1 MTAPDGAG
9 PDRMGPDGAV
19 HVERLSGEGLTTAL
33 AALYDAPQ
41 EAIAWMADVCTA
53 AWVAFEVQSG
63 EDGEPREVVL
73 GAAGTRPSP
82 AHGAELLGG
91 VFSGPLR
98 EGAALA
104 LADAARAEVGR
115 AYVFADGH
123 LFPPEPF
130 LTLGWRE
137 TGAYRRLEGRV
148 PYRHVTPPDGVTL
161 RALAD
166 TPHAARLEALRTYED
181 RIGHHA
187 VHEDAARDGAG
198 DFDAHVS
205 VIALDDQ
212 GRGIGVCRAAIEDG
226 QGRVDAP
233 GVHPLWRHTAL
244 RSALLNEVNTHLR
257 ARGVTQLSMDSWGD
271 TPEDLA
277 HDLKWGLHVVDETPL
292 LSSP

>member
-1 MTAPDGAG
+1 MT
-9 PDRMGPDGAV
+9 V
-19 HVERLSGEGLTTAL
+19 QVERLSGDGLTTVL

-41 EAIAWMADVCTA
+41 EAVAWMAEACTA
-53 AWVAFEVQSG
+53 AWVAFEVQPG
-63 EDGEPREVVL
+63 EDGPREVVL

-82 AHGAELLGG
+82 AHGSELLGG

-98 EGAALA
+98 DAAALA

-130 LTLGWRE
+130 LDLGWRE

-198 DFDAHVS
+198 ISTRTSAWS
-205 VIALDDQ
+205 RWTT
-212 GRGIGVCRAAIEDG
+212 RGAGWACAAPRSRTGRAAWT
-226 QGRVDAP
+226 R
-233 GVHPLWRHTAL
+233 
-244 RSALLNEVNTHLR
+244 R
-257 ARGVTQLSMDSWGD
+257 ACTRCGGTRRCVRRC
-271 TPEDLA
+271 
-277 HDLKWGLHVVDETPL
+277 
-292 LSSP
+292 